1 MSRRVWQR
9 FPAGVTTVE
18 DVARHDLERGRW
30 GGPPARGTATVAEGP
45 GPFVTHVVY
54 EIDGVEHEWSSRAHR
69 KRRRGGGP
77 GGRIRWTRQWWIAI
91 LFMVGSLCFAL
102 GSVPGYASLVGVVAD
117 SATFF
122 VGSIFFTSAGYLQF
136 AEVVNTEPSAE
147 AGAHRFRF
155 ASWEPRR
162 IDWLATSIQL
172 AGTVFFNVSTLRAL
186 IESLDAAPASL
197 LSWRPDAL
205 GSVCFLVA
213 SWLAFAEAG
222 DGWLSWRL
230 RDLGWS
236 IAGLNLVGSVF
247 FGLSAIGAYIIPSTG
262 DLLNAAVANGGTFL
276 GAVCFLVGAALLI
289 PEAER
294 AARAPD

>member
-1 MSRRVWQR
+1 V
-9 FPAGVTTVE
+9 
-18 DVARHDLERGRW
+18 DVARRDLERTRW
-30 GGPPARGTATVAEGP
+30 SGLPAGASARVAEGP

-54 EIDGVEHEWSSRAHR
+54 ELDGVEHEWSSRAHR
-69 KRRRGGGP
+69 KRRRLGGP
-77 GGRIRWTRQWWIAI
+77 RARIRWTRPWWIAI
-91 LFMVGSLCFAL
+91 LFMVGSFCFAL
-102 GSVPGYASLVGVVAD
+102 GSAPGYASLVGVVAD

-136 AEVVNTEPSAE
+136 AEVVNTEPSAGT
-147 AGAHRFRF
+147 GARRFRV

-172 AGTVFFNVSTLRAL
+172 VGTVFFNVSTFRAL
-186 IESLDAAPASL
+186 TESLDAEPASL

-222 DGWLSWRL
+222 HGWVSWRP

-236 IAGLNLVGSVF
+236 IAGLNLAGSVF
-247 FGLSAIGAYIIPSTG
+247 FGLSAIGATVVPSTG
-262 DLLNAAVANGGTFL
+262 ELLNASVANSGTFL
-276 GAVCFLVGAALLI
+276 GAVCFLAGAALLI
-289 PEAER
+289 PEAEH
-294 AARAPD
+294 AARAPG